1 MERNFY
7 DYDGLQ
13 PKMTNTKHWHR
24 QCNLAHQIPTRA
36 KCLWNLKIMV
46 NLNWNLK
53 WTLQGT
59 NLVGIDYYFALFLV
73 SACDEQHVVER
84 RRVIENWVIFEGIEY
99 VAGSKFEQMDTS
111 LIDSHPQS
119 LGPIRGEW
127 LLKIVKIIV
136 NTFNK
141 NNWVHKENFW
151 LRVGQKFDFGGDIL
165 KIIVFCL

>member
-1 MERNFY
+1 MCFSFY
-7 DYDGLQ
+7 RFFKCYFLYIFREWLYIGRGVW
-13 PKMTNTKHWHR
+13 PRPNIKSHS
-24 QCNLAHQIPTRA
+24 TRWA
-36 KCLWNLKIMV
+36 WQLFF
-46 NLNWNLK
+46 
-53 WTLQGT
+53 LQGT

-99 VAGSKFEQMDTS
+99 VAGWKFEQMDTS